1 MVDASDVLVFVL
13 DARDPMG
20 TRCLQLERCS
30 AVREREW
37 SGWSLE
43 LDMPQELWYLSE
55 YFSRCSKDL
64 LIFNANYS

>member
-30 AVREREW
+30 ANAREW
-37 SGWSLE
+37 SGRPLE
-43 LDMPQELWYLSE
+43 LDMPQDLSWYLSE
-55 YFSRCSKDL
+55 YFSKDCL
-64 LIFNANYS
+64 M